1 MAELT
6 PEWRNYHYLL
16 EAERAGIH
24 KPILA
29 ALYRAHRAPILKDGE
44 TGLGMAT
51 EDDPEAIFS
60 GSMVSGAQDS
70 RPENR
75 LDTFPEQV
83 QHAANL
89 IRIITDD
96 LIAQG
101 WENRDLWNASKG
113 RYSDRLVEVIAGGY
127 LPQLKEGAT
136 GQLLGC
142 DSNKLLEAYEND
154 LQTDY
159 DGRYVPQNL
168 ANLDRQLLALSER
181 IAEYYSGLPHQREA
195 LLAAVR
201 IWRRLD
207 TVEAAIASL
216 ARDEKVPPAQLQD
229 DRLDI
234 ALKQFVQRLS
244 ANYSGY
250 PHQREALLRLTQ
262 YWRQLPSRE
271 DAIAS
276 LETATN
282 PDPGLQVFDASL
294 LNFIQRLP
302 RYYEGKGSQRNAV
315 TEGFRLWRQLDSRT
329 SALKDLGINPEIL
342 SANPESREDLK
353 KVAAQLDRELLNF
366 VRRIPG
372 NYSETHQQREALIR
386 IVQLWRGLKT
396 RSAALAS
403 LIEDTK
409 RLAKERADEND
420 KPIVI
425 LPDRPERWTRHNIQL
440 AATILPN
447 GNFTWAEATNGG
459 TRMPPDDATFN
470 AMLRIAHLAQQAR
483 DRIGRPFMITSWYRP
498 PHINRAVGGAKYSR
512 HIVGDAIDF
521 VCDNLTGNQ
530 LYWLLDPWWP
540 GGLGR
545 YTKYPNLCHLDA
557 RGYRARWHY

>member
-6 PEWRNYHYLL
+6 PEWRNYHYLI

-29 ALYRAHRAPILKDGE
+29 ALYRVHRTPILEDGE
-44 TGLGMAT
+44 TGLGVTA
-51 EDDPEAIFS
+51 EDGLDR
-60 GSMVSGAQDS
+60 D
-70 RPENR
+70 R

-83 QHAANL
+83 QYAANL
-89 IRIITDD
+89 IRTIIED
-96 LIAQG
+96 LAEQQ
-101 WENRDLWNASKG
+101 WQNRDLWNASEG
-113 RYSDRLVEVIAGGY
+113 RYSDRVVEIVAGGY
-127 LPQLKEGAT
+127 LPQLKEGMT
-136 GQLLGC
+136 GQLLAC
-142 DSNKLLEAYEND
+142 DRDRLLEEYRND
-154 LQTDY
+154 IARDY
-159 DGRYVPQNL
+159 DGRYIPQNL
-168 ANLDRQLLALSER
+168 ANLDKQLLALIER
-181 IAEYYSGLPHQREA
+181 ISEYYSGLSHQREA

-207 TVEAAIASL
+207 TVDAAIASL
-216 ARDEKVPPAQLQD
+216 ARDEKVQASQLQG
-229 DRLDI
+229 DRLDV

-244 ANYSGY
+244 GNYSGY

-271 DAIAS
+271 EAIVS
-276 LETATN
+276 LETATSA
-282 PDPGLQVFDASL
+282 DPGLGVFDPSL
-294 LNFIQRLP
+294 LNFIQRIP
-302 RYYEGKGSQRNAV
+302 HYYEGKGSQRNAL
-315 TEGFRLWRQLDSRT
+315 TEGFRLWQQLDSRAT
-329 SALKDLGINPEIL
+329 ALAKLGIDPKVL
-342 SANPESREDLK
+342 SASPESREDLK
-353 KVAAQLDRELLNF
+353 RVATQLDRELLNF
-366 VRRIPG
+366 VRRIPRFY
-372 NYSETHQQREALIR
+372 NEEHQQREALIR

-396 RSAALAS
+396 RSAALTS

-409 RLAKERADEND
+409 RLEREKANEQD

-425 LPDRPERWTRHNIQL
+425 LPDRPARWTRHNIQL

-447 GNFTWAEATNGG
+447 GNFTWAEATRGG

-470 AMLRIAHLAQQAR
+470 AMIRIATLAQQAR
-483 DRIGRPFMITSWYRP
+483 DRVGRPFIITSWYRP
-498 PHINRAVGGAKYSR
+498 PHINRAVGGARYSR

-545 YTKYPNLCHLDA
+545 YTRYPNLCHIDA
-557 RGYRARWHY
+557 RGHRARWHY

>member
-6 PEWRNYHYLL
+6 PEWRNYHYLI

-29 ALYRAHRAPILKDGE
+29 ALHRVHRAPILKDGE
-44 TGLGMAT
+44 TGLGVAT
-51 EDDPEAIFS
+51 EDGLDPEHL
-60 GSMVSGAQDS
+60 DS
-70 RPENR
+70 
-75 LDTFPEQV
+75 FPEQV
-83 QHAANL
+83 QYAANL
-89 IRIITDD
+89 VRTITDD
-96 LIAQG
+96 LAGQQ
-101 WENRDLWNASKG
+101 WQNRDLWNAREG
-113 RYSDRLVEVIAGGY
+113 RYSDRVVEVIAGGY
-127 LPQLKEGAT
+127 LPQLKEGTT
-136 GQLLGC
+136 GQLLAC
-142 DSNKLLEAYEND
+142 DRDRLLEAYKND
-154 LQTDY
+154 IATDY
-159 DGRYVPQNL
+159 DGRYIPQNL
-168 ANLDRQLLALSER
+168 ADLDKQLLALTER
-181 IAEYYSGLPHQREA
+181 IAEYYSGLTHQREA

-207 TVEAAIASL
+207 TVDAAIASL
-216 ARDEKVPPAQLQD
+216 ARDEKVQASQLQS
-229 DRLDI
+229 DRLDV

-244 ANYSGY
+244 GNYSGY

-271 DAIAS
+271 EAIVS
-276 LETATN
+276 LEAATS
-282 PDPGLQVFDASL
+282 PDPGLRVFDASL
-294 LNFIQRLP
+294 LNFIQRIP
-302 RYYEGKGSQRNAV
+302 HYYEGKGSQRNAI
-315 TEGFRLWRQLDSRT
+315 TEGFRLWQQLDSRT
-329 SALKDLGINPEIL
+329 SALAKLGIDPKIL
-342 SANPESREDLK
+342 SASPESRDDLK
-353 KVAAQLDRELLNF
+353 RVATQLDRELLNF
-366 VRRIPG
+366 IRRIPSYYG
-372 NYSETHQQREALIR
+372 ENHQQRESLIR

-409 RLAKERADEND
+409 RLEKEKASERD
-420 KPIVI
+420 KPTII
-425 LPDRPERWTRHNIQL
+425 IPDRPDRWTRHNIQL

-447 GNFTWAEATNGG
+447 GNFTWAEATKGG
-459 TRMPPDDATFN
+459 TRMPPNDATFN
-470 AMLRIAHLAQQAR
+470 AMIRIATLAQQAR
-483 DRIGRPFMITSWYRP
+483 DRVGRPFIITSWYRP

-545 YTKYPNLCHLDA
+545 YTRYSNLCHIDA

>member
-6 PEWRNYHYLL
+6 PEWRNYHYLI

-29 ALYRAHRAPILKDGE
+29 ALYRIHRAPILKDEE
-44 TGLGMAT
+44 TGLGVTLADRL
-51 EDDPEAIFS
+51 EPLPSEPPVD
-60 GSMVSGAQDS
+60 
-70 RPENR
+70 NR
-75 LDTFPEQV
+75 FDTFPEQV
-83 QHAANL
+83 QYGANL
-89 IRIITDD
+89 IRAITDD
-96 LIAQG
+96 LAAQK
-101 WENRDLWNASKG
+101 WQNQDLWNASEG
-113 RYSDRLVEVIAGGY
+113 RYSDRVVEVIAGGY
-127 LPQLKEGAT
+127 LPQLAEGT
-136 GQLLGC
+136 MGQLLPC
-142 DSNKLLEAYEND
+142 DGDRLLEAYKND
-154 LQTDY
+154 IATDY
-159 DGRYVPQNL
+159 DGRFIPQNL
-168 ANLDRQLLALSER
+168 VNLDQQLLALTER
-181 IAEYYSGLPHQREA
+181 IAEYYSGLAHQREA

-216 ARDEKVPPAQLQD
+216 ARDEKVPATQLQD
-229 DRLDI
+229 DRLDV

-250 PHQREALLRLTQ
+250 PHQRESLLRLTQ

-271 DAIAS
+271 EAILS
-276 LETATN
+276 LQAATN

-294 LNFIQRLP
+294 LNFIQRIP
-302 RYYEGKGSQRNAV
+302 SYYEGKGSQRNAV

-329 SALKDLGINPEIL
+329 SALAQLGINPKIL
-342 SANPESREDLK
+342 TASPESRAELK

-366 VRRIPG
+366 VRRIPSA
-372 NYSETHQQREALIR
+372 YHEDRQQREALIR

-409 RLAKERADEND
+409 RLARERADEND
-420 KPIVI
+420 KPSII
-425 LPDRPERWTRHNIQL
+425 LPDRPDRWTRHNIQL
-440 AATILPN
+440 AAAILPN
-447 GNFTWAEATNGG
+447 GNFTWAEATKGG

-470 AMLRIAHLAQQAR
+470 AMLRIAKLAQQAR
-483 DRIGRPFMITSWYRP
+483 DRVGRPFIITSWYRP
-498 PHINRAVGGAKYSR
+498 PHINRAVGGARYSR

-545 YTKYPNLCHLDA
+545 YTKYPNLCHIDA
-557 RGYRARWHY
+557 RGHRARWYY